1 MRALLLLP
9 LLTASA
15 SAACSRDTTALT
27 SDCSSQ
33 CYEGRPCMAFAAD
46 ASCNATTFGTCVEDG
61 NASSASGSSSASSS
75 DSCAFE
81 CFTNGPDDF
90 AANGAVDFSD
100 YVFFIPYGDSQSK
113 WEASW
118 TSSQESTVDSQ
129 LQNEVDETQFYP
141 SESNLVLT
149 NLEPLTFLTD
159 TTTAMF
165 VGGTSVWGVRG
176 KVSQVTLSA
185 EFLSSNTQ
193 LTNITMVNLGFD
205 SDPPQST
212 FPTTNIESFKMS
224 NCLLSTYPADLEF
237 MTKVVHVDFSQNY
250 FKDYPVKFSH
260 ATMETLNL
268 STNALT
274 ACSGDFPNMTN
285 LDLSGN
291 TLETVP
297 TNIFDMPKLKVL
309 NLSDN
314 SFTGVSL
321 TASQVTFLQ
330 SLETFTIDT
339 FGDTSSCSSSAL
351 ATISGVSVCT
361 STGSSGSSSS
371 SGISSSNV
379 AAIVGGVVGAIVVA
393 AVLGIAFFC
402 YRRRKH
408 QGKGFMTSTGY
419 SDPSHPSAR
428 GGLSLW
434 NDQALLSLQVNADD
448 IEDVRKLGAGA
459 FGVVYLAKYRQNQLV
474 ACKRLKKGEATYEN
488 TQNFIAEI
496 KLCASLD
503 HPRVVRL
510 IGVAWT
516 IESDLQAMFEYM
528 SNGDLRTYLEKTKSG
543 PKNWS
548 AEKLQLAADVTE
560 ALVYVHSFTPP
571 IVHRD
576 LKSRNVL
583 LSEDMRGHLSDF
595 GVARVRSANN
605 TMTSGVGTGRW
616 LAPEVIAGNRDY
628 DQTSD
633 IYALGVVLSELDTH
647 MLPYEDARGAG
658 GNPLAD
664 VAILQ
669 LVASGRLLPT
679 FGPQCPPELHELAR
693 RCMAYDPQARPT
705 AVEVAFAL
713 RTLQKSG
720 GFY

>member
-1 MRALLLLP
+1 MRVLVLLLS
-9 LLTASA
+9 LLVKAA
-15 SAACSRDTTALT
+15 DAACSRDTTALT

-33 CYEGRPCMAFAAD
+33 CYEGRPCIAFAAD
-46 ASCNATTFGTCVEDG
+46 AACNATTFGTCVTDSG
-61 NASSASGSSSASSS
+61 NASSSSSSSGSSG

-81 CFTNGPDDF
+81 CFTNGPSDF
-90 AANGAVDFSD
+90 AANGAVQFSD
-100 YVFFIPYGDSQSK
+100 YVFFIPYGSEQSK
-113 WEASW
+113 WEANW
-118 TSSQESTVDSQ
+118 TSSQASTVDSQ
-129 LQNEVDETQFYP
+129 LASEVDETELYP
-141 SESNLVLT
+141 SESNLVFEEM
-149 NLEPLTFLTD
+149 EPLTFLTD

-176 KVSQVTLSA
+176 KVSQVKLSA

-193 LTNITMVNLGFD
+193 LKNITMVNLGFD
-205 SDPPQST
+205 VDPPQST
-212 FPTTNIESFKMS
+212 FPTTNVESFTMS

-237 MTKVVHVDFSQNY
+237 MTSVVHVDFSQNY

-260 ATMETLNL
+260 DTMETLNL

-274 ACSGDFPNMTN
+274 ACSGNFPNMTN

-291 TLETVP
+291 TLTEIP
-297 TNIFDMPKLKVL
+297 SNIFDMPKLKYL

-321 TASQVTFLQ
+321 TTDQVTFLQ
-330 SLETFTIDT
+330 NLKTFTIDT
-339 FGDTSSCSSSAL
+339 FGDVSSCSESAQVK
-351 ATISGVSVCT
+351 ISGVAVCT
-361 STGSSGSSSS
+361 STGSAGSSSS
-371 SGISSSNV
+371 SGGGSSSNV
-379 AAIVGGVVGAIVVA
+379 GAIVGGIVGALVVV
-393 AVLGIAFFC
+393 VLAGIAFFC
-402 YRRRKH
+402 YRRRKAR
-408 QGKGFMTSTGY
+408 GKGFGTATGY
-419 SDPSHPSAR
+419 SDRSAG

-434 NDQALLSLQVNADD
+434 NDQELLSLQVNPDD
-448 IEDVRKLGAGA
+448 IEDVRKLGTGA
-459 FGVVYLAKYRQNQLV
+459 FGVVYLAKYRKNKLV

-488 TQNFIAEI
+488 TQSFIAEI
-496 KLCASLD
+496 KLCATLD
-503 HPRVVRL
+503 HPRVVQL
-510 IGVAWT
+510 LGVAWT

-528 SNGDLRTYLEKTKSG
+528 SNGDLRTYLEKTKSS
-543 PKNWS
+543 PRNWNT
-548 AEKLQLAADVTE
+548 EKLQLAADITE

-633 IYALGVVLSELDTH
+633 IFALGVVLSELDTH

-679 FGPQCPPELHELAR
+679 FGPQCPPELQELAR

-720 GFY
+720 AIY